1 MPNKNIGIQLHFLL
15 RIRICLGLILH
26 FRQFA
31 IDLGEIKIKQKN
43 PKANCKKEVVNFTL
57 CIMVIGVVEFSREG
71 YKIRKIFGQK
81 SISSKEIILFCEL
94 TQWQIV
100 KNWASF

>member
-15 RIRICLGLILH
+15 RIRICLDLILH
-26 FRQFA
+26 SRQFA

-57 CIMVIGVVEFSREG
+57 CIMVIWVVEFSRDG
-71 YKIRKIFGQK
+71 YVMARVESRLELSQLN
-81 SISSKEIILFCEL
+81 SSP
-94 TQWQIV
+94 QV
-100 KNWASF
+100 